1 MRDVGTTA
9 LRRDLVRV
17 SSVTSPEAAPACGE
31 QRYRARAR
39 NEVSV
44 SFNRRRSRCERAG
57 GDYGTLR
64 TDYSA
69 RTFRRGRPHPRDLGA
84 LSGPPARIYFR
95 SRRRR
100 ARRRARRRRL
110 RHVAD
115 RLLSADV
122 REGSPAPPGLDAS
135 TSARGHFCFRSGR
148 RRSRRPPRGVEN
160 SYLLSAWLLAR
171 RRRGAR
177 ATWCSRP
184 STPSPCRS
192 TAWPV
197 FVDTVARRVE
207 NSYSF

>member
-1 MRDVGTTA
+1 MAWGACRSLALLCYPPRGRAGLRRRRRLLHRAPSSRAEVKECYSTPRHFVSGTAHVEGAVFPFESAA
-9 LRRDLVRV
+9 LRAELAERRLRHVADRLLSADVR
-17 SSVTSPEAAPACGE
+17 E
-31 QRYRARAR
+31 
-39 NEVSV
+39 
-44 SFNRRRSRCERAG
+44 
-57 GDYGTLR
+57 
-64 TDYSA
+64 
-69 RTFRRGRPHPRDLGA
+69 GRPHPRDLGA

-160 SYLLSAWLLAR
+160 SYFS
-171 RRRGAR
+171 
-177 ATWCSRP
+177 
-184 STPSPCRS
+184 
-192 TAWPV
+192 
-197 FVDTVARRVE
+197 
-207 NSYSF
+207 